1 MFHHFQQPKQQGSS
15 IEQLAPS
22 PSPSDP
28 LPFRHKAWF
37 SHCRSRPPIRIS
49 PYAWGRCSLSLL
61 LVYSLSL
68 LLCLRLP
75 DPIEGLPK
83 MSALTAIRRDIGRQ
97 KTYE

>member
-22 PSPSDP
+22 PFPSDL

-49 PYAWGRCSLSLL
+49 PYAWGRQLL
-61 LVYSLSL
+61 KWKPFQPSEDST
-68 LLCLRLP
+68 RIG
-75 DPIEGLPK
+75 DP
-83 MSALTAIRRDIGRQ
+83 
-97 KTYE
+97 